1 MSTLEASI
9 AASPSRLLE
18 SCLPC
23 RLAESDELPCHGPE
37 NTQCELMLVH
47 QLVAPGLADK
57 HPPGH
62 LHEPPASTRLD
73 QNLESKS
80 IAGTANGASGW
91 GAVLVVLVQ
100 C

>member
-1 MSTLEASI
+1 MLRLPVDFS
-9 AASPSRLLE
+9 SRACLAVWLKVT
-18 SCLPC
+18 SCLAMAL
-23 RLAESDELPCHGPE
+23 R
-37 NTQCELMLVH
+37 TQCELMLVH